1 MAEGCRV
8 VKKGVAGEMS
18 NRIVHP
24 EAEPKVWH
32 GIEVELMELYEA
44 IRARDV
50 KRATLHCDILRGLL
64 ELLLGK

>member
-1 MAEGCRV
+1 MN
-8 VKKGVAGEMS
+8 
-18 NRIVHP
+18 NRIIHP

-32 GIEVELMELYEA
+32 GIDVEVEELYEA

-50 KRATLHCDILRGLL
+50 KRATLHCDILTGLL